1 MEWVTVGMMKFPI
14 WWESHKI
21 QVPNYRPGTSFFVGG
36 YPTWYP
42 HEITMFFVKSPCLCP
57 AVRLN
62 ELVRWDSLHRSR
74 HGAGPSSS
82 WSLRVVS
89 LAKCYG
95 MKRKGSDMIWWV
107 QELLLIFW
115 ILERCNIC
123 CIYSERQGLSENME
137 YRWIVCFNQFFM
149 AHKWWFTNL
158 PVDWRIDHLQKVADA
173 SLNHGWQLQKFLG
186 LSGCLKN
193 LDPIIVFAAFFSGLS
208 SLSPWT
214 LPFVGDS

>member
-1 MEWVTVGMMKFPI
+1 MTFPI
-14 WWESHKI
+14 YGNMESHKI
-21 QVPNYRPGTSFFVGG
+21 HVPNHQPGTSFFVGG

-42 HEITMFFVKSPCLCP
+42 HEIPMSLPCRSPQWVGPLGFSSSKSPWQWGRQVLG
-57 AVRLN
+57 AYALS
-62 ELVRWDSLHRSR
+62 RWPNATAWRERDL
-74 HGAGPSSS
+74 
-82 WSLRVVS
+82 
-89 LAKCYG
+89 
-95 MKRKGSDMIWWV
+95 KGIWWV

-137 YRWIVCFNQFFM
+137 YRWIVSFNQFFM

-158 PVDWRIDHLQKVADA
+158 PVDWRIDHLQKVANA
-173 SLNHGWQLQKFLG
+173 SLNHGWQLQKIWG

-193 LDPIIVFAAFFSGLS
+193 LDPIILLSYSLLFFSGLS